1 MNQEKIKDTDLNVDR
16 LENLAK
22 LVVDRWDMESL
33 VQFAQEQVFQDYQY
47 DIDRAVE
54 DAEDY
59 TLEELDKELKQRYI
73 IMYEILI
80 EDVLEAVKL
89 RLRFDD
95 TGEFEKALLQLLKDK

>member
-1 MNQEKIKDTDLNVDR
+1 MSDTKKMIEDTDLTIDR

-59 TLEELDKELKQRYI
+59 TLEELDNE
-73 IMYEILI
+73 
-80 EDVLEAVKL
+80 
-89 RLRFDD
+89 
-95 TGEFEKALLQLLKDK
+95 